1 MHYLVVSCSVVA
13 YLSANVYAIV
23 KVRVF
28 ELARSRKHL
37 LLYGVPF
44 VELSHPIGMQAHGDH
59 APIRRVGCV
68 IAHGDDFLRTELQKT
83 QLTTESAL
91 STPDTSGKATCSRF
105 DDSNAL
111 IERGRSPF
119 SKADFTICAHR
130 AQYLLFF
137 GVPVGLSPTRT
148 LHPFWLT
155 FGWPVIL
162 SELESPAYIALP
174 IKGVRYAPPIV
185 PGKEPLSRAQ
195 QTMCGKIRHRRHK
208 ALIDSGQNL
217 PDNGRGGL
225 ITFKKVG
232 PPT

>member
-23 KVRVF
+23 KVRVL

-91 STPDTSGKATCSRF
+91 STPDTCRKATCSRF
-105 DDSNAL
+105 DDSRPMRSLSGDGAHFQRLISQYAL
-111 IERGRSPF
+111 TEPSIFCSLGFRAVVADPEITSQYTER
-119 SKADFTICAHR
+119 
-130 AQYLLFF
+130 
-137 GVPVGLSPTRT
+137 
-148 LHPFWLT
+148 
-155 FGWPVIL
+155 
-162 SELESPAYIALP
+162 E
-174 IKGVRYAPPIV
+174 
-185 PGKEPLSRAQ
+185 
-195 QTMCGKIRHRRHK
+195 
-208 ALIDSGQNL
+208 
-217 PDNGRGGL
+217 
-225 ITFKKVG
+225 
-232 PPT
+232 